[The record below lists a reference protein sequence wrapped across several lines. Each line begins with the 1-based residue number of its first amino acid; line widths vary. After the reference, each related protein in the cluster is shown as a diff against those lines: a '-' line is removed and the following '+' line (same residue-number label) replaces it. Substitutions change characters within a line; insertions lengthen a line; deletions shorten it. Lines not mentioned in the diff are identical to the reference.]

1 MNAPTTSTTLLRVL
15 GEDAQ
20 SPRWTEFAARY
31 LPVLEGFLREKYPG
45 VDRDEVIQETLVA
58 LVSVLPGYR
67 YAPDEKGH
75 FRNYLIG
82 IVCNKA
88 REWLRAATRRRAVQ
102 DELSHLP
109 QETAVPRIEEERA
122 WRHRAYEVAL
132 QQLLADPGI
141 QNATKQI
148 FRRVALNG
156 ESPDAVAALFGV
168 SRNNVDQIKNR
179 MTQRLRELAKKLE
192 DV

>member
-1 MNAPTTSTTLLRVL
+1 MNVPTTSTALLRVL

-58 LVSVLPGYR
+58 LVAVLPGYR

-88 REWLRAATRRRAVQ
+88 REWLRAAARRRAVQ

-109 QETAVPRIEEERA
+109 QETAEPRIEEERA